1 MFKTFQCE
9 YLISYH
15 LPYYSPPE
23 HCQHPKKR
31 LLWIYCADKIRQN
44 LMSFCSN
51 SLMPYCSSGVE
62 LYSLL
67 PYDMLMQKTQQT
79 YHIATFGCQANISDS
94 ERVAAVLELASF
106 QKARGEEHADV
117 LVYNTCS
124 VRQAAEDRVFGRNKR
139 FRELRAKRPHLK
151 VVLTGCMMHHRANV
165 LKSRLPEVD
174 IFIPI
179 RDLMHLPEKLGKKI
193 QEQPEEYL
201 SFTPQ
206 YTSTFRAYVPISF
219 GCNNFCT
226 FCIVPFSRGREYSR
240 PAEEILSEVRIL
252 VEKNYKE
259 IWLLGQN
266 VNSYGITELAQ
277 KTVWDNKT
285 RKGAAPQIQEGRM
298 TFADL
303 LRAVNAVSGDFW
315 IRFTSPHPKD
325 FSDDLI
331 SAIAE
336 CKKMQPYINLP
347 VQSGDNE
354 VLGRM
359 NRTYTRERYLAL
371 VEKIRAKNPDIAIST
386 DTIVG
391 FPGETEEQFQNT
403 IALYKEIGFDM
414 AFISEYS
421 QREKTAAALA
431 FKDDVPREVKKERRE
446 RLTDVLRESALVH
459 NKRLIGTTT
468 RVLADEQKNNK
479 FFGKTPENKTVALKL
494 VQHSVLN
501 KKTPSVEQALTI
513 GNFVNVKITEAES
526 WRLVGEIIGT

>member
-1 MFKTFQCE
+1 
-9 YLISYH
+9 
-15 LPYYSPPE
+15 
-23 HCQHPKKR
+23 
-31 LLWIYCADKIRQN
+31 
-44 LMSFCSN
+44 
-51 SLMPYCSSGVE
+51 
-62 LYSLL
+62 
-67 PYDMLMQKTQQT
+67 MQSTKQK
-79 YHIATFGCQANISDS
+79 YHIVTFGCQANVSDS
-94 ERVAAVLELASF
+94 ERVAGVLKLAGF
-106 QKARGEEHADV
+106 QKALGEEHADV

-151 VVLTGCMMHHRANV
+151 VVLTGCMMHHNERT
-165 LKSRLPEVD
+165 LKSRLPNVD
-174 IFIPI
+174 IFLPI

-193 QEQPEEYL
+193 QEPPKEYL
-201 SFTPQ
+201 SFVPQ

-240 PAEEILSEVRIL
+240 PADEILSEVRAL
-252 VEKNYKE
+252 VKKDYKE

-266 VNSYGITELAQ
+266 VNSYGIAELSQ

-298 TFADL
+298 TFANL
-303 LRAVNAVSGDFW
+303 LRAVNAIPGDFW

-354 VLGRM
+354 VLKRM
-359 NRTYTRERYLAL
+359 SRTYTREHYLAL
-371 VEKIRAKNPDIAIST
+371 VEKIRAKNPDIALST

-391 FPGETEEQFQNT
+391 FPGETEKQFQNT
-403 IALYKEIGFDM
+403 VALYKKIGFDM

-421 QREKTAAALA
+421 PREKTAAALA
-431 FKDDVPREVKKERRE
+431 FKDDVPRDVKKERRE
-446 RLTDVLRESALVH
+446 QLTDVLRESALAR
-459 NKRLIGTTT
+459 NKALVDTTM
-468 RVLADEQKNNK
+468 RVLVDKEKSGHL
-479 FFGKTPENKTVALKL
+479 FGKTPGNKTVELFTK
-494 VQHSVLN
+494 HSVLQN
-501 KKTPSVEQALTI
+501 FKTPSVDNAEPVVGKFI
-513 GNFVNVKITEAES
+513 DVKITEAEP
-526 WRLVGEIIGT
+526 WKLAGEIVGT